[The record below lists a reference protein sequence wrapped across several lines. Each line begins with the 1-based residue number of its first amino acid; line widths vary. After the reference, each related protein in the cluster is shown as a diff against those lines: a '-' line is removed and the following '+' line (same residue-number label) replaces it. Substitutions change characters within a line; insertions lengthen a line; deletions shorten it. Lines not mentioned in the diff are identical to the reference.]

1 MQGQHTGANL
11 ASVALNILKEY
22 EITEKLFCVTADN
35 ASNNGT
41 LSRTLEEEIN
51 TFKADQNMLG
61 CVGHVVNLGAKAAL
75 KAIDQ
80 KKASPAAVPTVSVA
94 RPKSSRCRSTEIIS
108 DDEVDDV
115 MNL

>member
-80 KKASPAAVPTVSVA
+80 KKASPAAVPTVLVA

-108 DDEVDDV
+108 GDEVDEV

>member
-1 MQGQHTGANL
+1 
-11 ASVALNILKEY
+11 
-22 EITEKLFCVTADN
+22 
-35 ASNNGT
+35 
-41 LSRTLEEEIN
+41 
-51 TFKADQNMLG
+51 MLG

-108 DDEVDDV
+108 GDEVDEV